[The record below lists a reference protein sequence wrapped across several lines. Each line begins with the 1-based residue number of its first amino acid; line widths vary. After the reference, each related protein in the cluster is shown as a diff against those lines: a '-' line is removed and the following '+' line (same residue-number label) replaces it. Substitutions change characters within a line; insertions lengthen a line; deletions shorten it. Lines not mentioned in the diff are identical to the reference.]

1 VPPALVQR
9 DHRNA
14 RLGCQL
20 LKPLGHVVGV
30 PRTSVVLAEDQV
42 VVLPRRARLQPELE
56 LGLAFSG
63 VEASPVR
70 AVIIQD

>member
-1 VPPALVQR
+1 
-9 DHRNA
+9 
-14 RLGCQL
+14 
-20 LKPLGHVVGV
+20 VVGV